1 MALPTTLTSYAWS
14 VDGIAWVGPFISSA
28 GNVYVLGYNSG
39 STRLSYWKAT
49 DPTSSF
55 TETSI
60 ATGQVVNS
68 IAAHQVGDVVH
79 VIAGYGSGQYVYVT
93 LDMSTD
99 TTGSLQITA
108 GLTPKN
114 YSGGIAKRSTGG
126 DVIVFYNATGQTV
139 MGKTYGRVAA
149 KRIAGGTTAGAV
161 TTIGLAPTDTT
172 TQQYESVD
180 GAVLASSD
188 RVHLFWTQGNAT
200 AGSSDTLKGRCVK
213 SSDNLDG
220 TAPATAAYNV
230 STSTLATGAV
240 DGPQHDAGQAFLSS
254 GNVIGLPMYS
264 GTTPALATASDAD
277 TPTWSVGGVASTG
290 ANPGAIGNTARCGR
304 LAGAPYDGT
313 NKAYGW
319 VDQFSINHNPMYDQ
333 DTGSGFGTDQT
344 IASVAAVGM
353 SANVYTRAGNVVLA
367 VVYDS
372 SGTYVYNEVVLRAA
386 AAGQVPYVNPMPQLL
401 AQ

>member
-1 MALPTTLTSYAWS
+1 MALPTTLTSYAGAP
-14 VDGIAWVGPFISSA
+14 DGIAWVGPFISSA

-79 VIAGYGSGQYVYVT
+79 VIAGYGSGQYSYVT
-93 LDMSTD
+93 LNMATD
-99 TTGSLQITA
+99 TTGSLQIVA

-172 TQQYESVD
+172 TQQVESVD
-180 GAVLASSD
+180 SVVFASSD
-188 RVHLFWTQGNAT
+188 RVHLFWSQGNAT
-200 AGSSDTLKGRCVK
+200 AGSASTLFGRCVK

-220 TAPATAAYNV
+220 TAPATAAYTI
-230 STSTLATGAV
+230 SAA
-240 DGPQHDAGQAFLSS
+240 
-254 GNVIGLPMYS
+254 
-264 GTTPALATASDAD
+264 ALASVNVDDAMRTSGQSFCSAGGVLMLPYETSGLAGNTATATDAD
-277 TPTWSVGGVASTG
+277 TPSWSAVSNNAGTITVGAV
-290 ANPGAIGNTARCGR
+290 GNTNRCARWG
-304 LAGAPYDGT
+304 GAPFDGT
-313 NKAYGW
+313 NKYATWALTTTGPYY
-319 VDQFSINHNPMYDQ
+319 SA
-333 DTGSGFGTDQT
+333 DTGSGWSAGTRINTGDT
-344 IASVAAVGM
+344 SVTNV
-353 SANVYTRAGNVVLA
+353 SANIFQRGTNIVLA
-367 VVYDS
+367 LVYDS
-372 SGTYVYNEVVLRAA
+372 SGTWLYDEVVLRAA